1 MKRRSNRKRPVSR
14 KPGETSQKKIEAN
27 RKMLSSPPGR
37 RQRKGKKMSS
47 FNAMT
52 HGLLA
57 KEVVITTGEGQEDE
71 AEFQSLLAGLRDYYQ
86 PVGIVEDLRV
96 QELAASD
103 WRTARA
109 LRCERGVVTIAS
121 TLTKDNPE
129 LSFDE
134 ILSNGLKSSAGA
146 RHELLGSS
154 RGLNFLLRSIEEVKE
169 EVASTGYVSR
179 ESLRWLAPND
189 IWNGRAGKQAVL
201 EALENEIAEPTTL
214 KAQVEEDEFH
224 QKNARRDPPQSRRRR
239 RWIGFIGTRPATGAT
254 AIKWRRGSKN
264 CKRGERKRDRQNWNC
279 AVMLKERT
287 TRSFANEAKCL

>member
-1 MKRRSNRKRPVSR
+1 MSDDLTANSHSPANL
-14 KPGETSQKKIEAN
+14 GTTSQEKIEAN
-27 RKMLSSPPGR
+27 RKNAQLSTGP
-37 RQRKGKKMSS
+37 KTEEGKKMSS
-47 FNAMT
+47 SNAMT

-57 KEVVITTGEGQEDE
+57 KEVVITTGEGKEDE
-71 AEFQSLLAGLRDYYQ
+71 AEFQSLLAGLRDYYH

-134 ILSNGLKSSAGA
+134 ILRKGLKSSAGA

-154 RGLNFLLRSIEEVKE
+154 RGLNFLLRNIEEVKE
-169 EVASTGYVSR
+169 EVASTGYISR

-201 EALENEIAEPTTL
+201 EALEKEIAELTTL

-224 QKNARRDPPQSRRRR
+224 QNNARRDSAAIPSTEALDRLYRYETSNRRHRYKVEARLEELQARR
-239 RWIGFIGTRPATGAT
+239 
-254 AIKWRRGSKN
+254 KEKGSAGLELHGDAEGKDN
-264 CKRGERKRDRQNWNC
+264 
-279 AVMLKERT
+279 
-287 TRSFANEAKCL
+287 S